1 MNSSF
6 QRDRHFLLVLPPF
19 SLAEHTRSELPE
31 VEESLFFGTRREAT
45 ERSCAI
51 FTLGTEA
58 VAAGFE
64 DPFYEAFPAKDG
76 SVAEVAD
83 LTSKIVGF

>member
-1 MNSSF
+1 M
-6 QRDRHFLLVLPPF
+6 RVLAPF

-31 VEESLFFGTRREAT
+31 IEESLFFGTRREAT

-51 FTLGTEA
+51 FTLRTEA

-64 DPFYEAFPAKDG
+64 NSFHKALPAKNG
-76 SVAEVAD
+76 PVAEVAD